1 MAEAAEE
8 NNGIDTVKLA
18 LSIAVLGA
26 GIFGFHHFAEQAILY
41 RVLGLVAFV
50 VIAGGIALTTSKGR
64 NLSAFLQAA
73 KTEMRKMVWPT
84 RVETVQTTMI
94 VLVMV
99 FVVAIFLWLLD
110 MFLGWIMKMIIG

>member
-1 MAEAAEE
+1 MAEAAEQ
-8 NNGIDTVKLA
+8 NNGIDTVKLG
-18 LSIAVLGA
+18 LSVAVLAA
-26 GIFGFHHFAEQAILY
+26 GIFGFYYFAEQAILY

-50 VIAGGIALTTSKGR
+50 VIASGIALTTSKGR
-64 NLSAFLQAA
+64 NLTAFLQAS

>member
-1 MAEAAEE
+1 MAEAAEQ
-8 NNGIDTVKLA
+8 NSGADTVKLA
-18 LSIAVLGA
+18 LALLVLVA
-26 GIFGFHHFAEQAILY
+26 GIAGFYYFAEQAILY

-50 VIAGGIALTTSKGR
+50 VLAGAIALTSSKGR
-64 NLSAFLQAA
+64 NLTSFMQAS

-84 RVETVQTTMI
+84 RTETVQTTMI

-99 FVVAIFLWLLD
+99 LIVSIFLWLLD